1 MAEADLAD
9 MAPELVAW
17 VAAASGARPV
27 YAKRLSGGGS
37 RHTILVDAQRP
48 DGSALPLVLRLEGG
62 GSHSGTSFS
71 LEREYHAYRALA
83 GRDVPV
89 PRAYGLMPDGSALL
103 MERLEGTSEFR
114 QADAAVQA
122 RVARAFMEVLGRMH
136 AIEARDL
143 DLPGFARPE
152 TARDH
157 ALVDLARWE
166 ELARGACWDEPLVRY
181 AFSHLKAKAP
191 QSVQRT
197 VLVQGDTGPGNFMAT
212 DDRITGLIDWEFCH
226 LGDPM
231 DDLGW
236 LKYRSREQYG
246 LFEAASADYER
257 TSGLRIDPAA
267 VDYYFRMVVLRCAV
281 TVALGRAKGGA
292 LGLIPYR
299 FSFQTYLAQ
308 LADLLVADAGL
319 QVERDVL
326 PDAGGATSPLF
337 SEARGELRNFV
348 LNDIPTYRGRV
359 AVQATM
365 TALTSLELRERFG
378 REVEARDREDRV
390 RLLGDAEGSL
400 ADAADHAGAA
410 GDPTML
416 TYLAR
421 KAWRER
427 SLWPR

>member
-1 MAEADLAD
+1 VAETDLAG
-9 MAPELVAW
+9 MAPDLVAW
-17 VAAASGARPV
+17 VAASSGARPV
-27 YAKRLSGGGS
+27 HAKRLAGGGS

-71 LEREYHAYRALA
+71 LEKEYHAYRALA
-83 GRDVPV
+83 DRDVPV

-103 MERLEGTSEFR
+103 MERLEGNSEFR

-136 AIEARDL
+136 RIEARDL
-143 DLPGFARPE
+143 DLPGFARPKTPE
-152 TARDH
+152 DH

-166 ELARGACWDEPLVRY
+166 ELARNSCWDEPLVRY

-191 QSVQRT
+191 QAVQRT

-212 DDRITGLIDWEFCH
+212 DDRVTGLIDWEFCH
-226 LGDPM
+226 IGDPM

-246 LFEAASADYER
+246 LFEAASGDYER
-257 TSGLRIDPAA
+257 TSGLRIEPAA

-292 LGLIPYR
+292 LGVIPYR
-299 FSFQTYLAQ
+299 FSFQAYLAQ
-308 LADLLVADAGL
+308 LADLLVAEAGL
-319 QVERDVL
+319 EVDRDVVA
-326 PDAGGATSPLF
+326 DTRGATSPLF

-359 AVQATM
+359 AVQAAM

-378 REVEARDREDRV
+378 REVEARDREDRA
-390 RLLGDAEGSL
+390 RLLGDAQGSL
-400 ADAADHAGAA
+400 ADAADRAGAA

-421 KAWRER
+421 RAWRER